1 MLVAVKCIAMSKSA
15 RDILGRLEL
24 VACVAIAAC
33 SPSVT
38 ARFVQEKQD
47 GPHRPPT
54 PAEWAENVVRHADA
68 LRKTIRWAW
77 AARVEDK

>member
-1 MLVAVKCIAMSKSA
+1 MREV

-33 SPSVT
+33 SPSVV
-38 ARFVQEKQD
+38 ARPGFE
-47 GPHRPPT
+47 GRPMLAT
-54 PAEWAENVVRHADA
+54 DWAENVVRHAEA

-77 AARVEDK
+77 AARVEEDQ